1 MVLSRSGHAKVTS
14 GLGKKEQVGTVSGSM
29 GLRTP
34 EQRSRRDDIKALG
47 QAGKSPG
54 SHSWPQMFPFLSV
67 QSARL
72 SSAKHN
78 MARHT

>member
-1 MVLSRSGHAKVTS
+1 MVLSRSGHAKLTS

-34 EQRSRRDDIKALG
+34 EQRSRRNDIKALG
-47 QAGKSPG
+47 QARKSPG
-54 SHSWPQMFPFLSV
+54 SQMFPFLSV

-72 SSAKHN
+72 SSTKHN